1 MLQNDMGNTR
11 IQDSAT
17 GAIMQLSPGFV
28 PVGMK
33 EKGGIL
39 YIVSA
44 NKEGQSE
51 IGTIPSPII
60 TWDYVPISKEIA
72 TSTVALDTSV
82 SDVQIISGKIYAG
95 EEFLAVLNLDVLE
108 DGKSAWNEDVNFYE
122 CILHDYDPYKS
133 IEKGNLVKDPQRHP
147 LISTVD
153 KKGVYTIKLYS
164 CNATQNQLLPTNTAQ
179 VYNIIESYNLQHSN
193 YWFIPQQQLGNNTLN
208 LKYTRLNGDMYK
220 YSSKYNYG
228 TLGIQAVLENGVSDF
243 RIVKRAG
250 GMADNQGPSY
260 LPYTYAYK
268 NQNGEQEYYTYFS
281 SFSYKSD
288 SSVRVAKLDIKIVNN
303 TLDKNVDIL
312 YDRNYWVDEYYRVA
326 EPGITINCLVWD
338 EKDSLKNGE
347 FFTNGDFGSFQTW
360 GSNIIANS
368 TSSSESSLPVFTT
381 FKYDDNTFYIQRKVL
396 TQDEYVKGNNTHS
409 SKNADTNR
417 EGLFYIEYNT
427 KEEYNSWYTL
437 TVDYYDQMD
446 RQLGTYTLKF
456 NPFYNDYIGD
466 AADMIEA
473 GKPELQNNIVRFNA
487 KRDMQGIWFE
497 ATKNPPDEIDS
508 MHNVEGNFTL
518 INSDALDSPSESQ
531 SYLNIT
537 NMTAERF
544 MEQPYVYVADALTPI
559 WEAQQT
565 GNGKLWGRDVSVT
578 LKIDSQERTYPP
590 EDDTKSY
597 IFYLTSVDIMWK
609 DNVTIPSDTVNI
621 VGNTWV
627 STKVSNAK
635 VYILSNEAT
644 EKELKEMNASKQVT
658 HRNGSTVCVSTAR
671 LNLFKKGQKE
681 NKFFLP
687 TTVDS
692 LKSMSFELKLNMSG
706 WKKDHQPINYGFGNN
721 QDGKLYEIYG
731 GELSIGNPF
740 YIRLGFKK
748 NQYLLRYQCN
758 ISSKIITHFDH
769 YYTYTDRDTGEE
781 VKILGNVFNKMPIK
795 TNLVC
800 DNSGI
805 PENLM
810 PISKDAKWFS
820 SEVFHYKENAGK
832 SDPYDHSI
840 PVNMYGIES
849 LQIKQYI
856 SNDSLIDSVTLSPG
870 LYVINCYLYYI
881 KKDPS
886 KKGGPPMSFTI
897 TFTRSD
903 GNEFSRNVYDSIPYV
918 FYLDDYYEVSVKKD
932 DITSAI
938 FGVLD
943 FGVYRVDTANN
954 PDIDL
959 TRFSEGWWLALSAF
973 NEEYLNDSQGY
984 KKMIVMPLSE
994 TYQEKDKQVYDVIFD
1009 YIYRPKHAYQINQ
1022 DLHSKLCV
1030 YKVSSEGTPVKA
1042 QSTYSCYIPKEQKI
1056 RF

>member
-122 CILHDYDPYKS
+122 CILHDYDPYES
-133 IEKGNLVKDPQRHP
+133 IEEGNLVKDPQKHP

-153 KKGVYTIKLYS
+153 KKGIYAIKLYS

-250 GMADNQGPSY
+250 GMAEDQGPSY
-260 LPYTYAYK
+260 LPYTHAYK
-268 NQNGEQEYYTYFS
+268 NSNDEQEYCTYFS

-303 TLDKNVDIL
+303 TLDKNVNIS
-312 YDRNYWVDEYYRVA
+312 YDRNYWKIDWDDDGDESYRVTS
-326 EPGITINCLVWD
+326 EQVKNIDCLVWD
-338 EKDSLKNGE
+338 EKDSLKNVK
-347 FFTNGDFGSFQTW
+347 FFTDGDFESFQTRS
-360 GSNIIANS
+360 SNIIANS
-368 TSSSESSLPVFTT
+368 TSSSEESLPVFTT

-508 MHNVEGNFTL
+508 MHNVEGNFTP
-518 INSDALDSPSESQ
+518 INFDALNSPSDSQ

-537 NMTAERF
+537 EMTAEHF
-544 MEQPYVYVADALTPI
+544 VDQPYVYVDRAYTPI
-559 WEAQQT
+559 WEVT
-565 GNGKLWGRDVSVT
+565 SIGDGSSWGRDVNVT
-578 LKIDSQERTYPP
+578 LTMNDITNTYPNNVLRSIAI
-590 EDDTKSY
+590 DKQWKKAVQVRDNSSQSY
-597 IFYLTSVDIMWK
+597 TTVSK
-609 DNVTIPSDTVNI
+609 DE
-621 VGNTWV
+621 
-627 STKVSNAK
+627 AK
-635 VYILSNEAT
+635 VYILGKGDDDDTVKKLSADN
-644 EKELKEMNASKQVT
+644 QVT
-658 HRNGSTVCVSTAR
+658 HKDGNKVCVSVAY
-671 LNLFKKGQKE
+671 LNLFKE
-681 NKFFLP
+681 TSSISSIFKFP
-687 TTVDS
+687 TEIDS
-692 LKSMSFELKLNMSG
+692 LKSMPFELKLNMSG
-706 WKKDHQPINYGFGNN
+706 WEEGKNPANYGFGNN
-721 QDGKLYEIYG
+721 QANKQYKINKV
-731 GELSIGNPF
+731 ELSKGDSF
-740 YIRLGFKK
+740 YIHLGFVKK
-748 NQYLLRYQCN
+748 QYQLRYQCN

-800 DNSGI
+800 DNNGI

-820 SEVFHYKENAGK
+820 SEVFHQEKYEGDTAPE
-832 SDPYDHSI
+832 SHSI
-840 PVNMYGIES
+840 PVNMYGIEGLS
-849 LQIKQYI
+849 IDEYQY
-856 SNDSLIDSVTLSPG
+856 SDPLIGSVTLTPG

-881 KKDPS
+881 KKNPY

-903 GNEFSRNVYDSIPYV
+903 GNEFSRNVYDSNPYV

-954 PDIDL
+954 PDIDI
-959 TRFSEGWWLALSAF
+959 TRFSETWWLPLDSF
-973 NEEYLNDSQGY
+973 NKEYLKDSQGY